1 MMPLPATI
9 APEHLDELRKA
20 RARLEHPGF
29 PVKLASM
36 VGAPVEKLL
45 ARLPGVAGNLV
56 NDATRAALDKC
67 LALALRTIR
76 KPPGTAGDAAWGNPT
91 TPTTGSGARPG
102 VPAPH
107 GEALE
112 RTSSR
117 FHKLA
122 VAATGAAGGAFG
134 FVSLPVE
141 LPVTTTLMFRSI
153 GEIAQAY
160 GEDLTSPDA
169 QLQCLMVLAMGGPAK
184 AEDDAAYGYFVVRG
198 AMAQTVAAATAELA
212 GKSAA
217 SHGSAFVTK
226 MVHSVAARFSAQVGE
241 QAAAK
246 AIPVVGAVFGAAI
259 NTVFISHFQEMARG
273 HFAIRR
279 LERLYGEE
287 TVRLAYE
294 RVGG

>member
-1 MMPLPATI
+1 MMPLPSPI
-9 APEHLDELRKA
+9 APDHLDELRKA

-45 ARLPGVAGNLV
+45 ARLPNVAGNLV

-76 KPPGTAGDAAWGNPT
+76 KTPVPSGHGSATAPGGAAPGT
-91 TPTTGSGARPG
+91 
-102 VPAPH
+102 PAPH
-107 GEALE
+107 GEAVE

-160 GEDLTSPDA
+160 GEDLSLPDA
-169 QLQCLMVLAMGGPAK
+169 QLQCLMVLAMGGPAT
-184 AEDDAAYGYFVVRG
+184 AEDDASYGYFVVRG
-198 AMAQTVAAATAELA
+198 ALAQTVASASAELA

-226 MVHSVAARFSAQVGE
+226 LVHSVAARFSAQVGE

-279 LERLYGEE
+279 LERLYGEDA
-287 TVRLAYE
+287 VRQAYE

>member
-9 APEHLDELRKA
+9 APDHLDELRKA

-76 KPPGTAGDAAWGNPT
+76 KAPVAAADSGWAAAAPGSAK
-91 TPTTGSGARPG
+91 PG
-102 VPAPH
+102 VPALH
-107 GEALE
+107 GEAAE

-160 GEDLTSPDA
+160 GEDLTLPDA

-184 AEDDAAYGYFVVRG
+184 AEDDASYGYFVVRG
-198 AMAQTVAAATAELA
+198 ALAQTVASATAELA

-226 MVHSVAARFSAQVGE
+226 LVHSVAARFSAQVGE

-279 LERLYGEE
+279 LERLYGEDA
-287 TVRLAYE
+287 VRLAYE